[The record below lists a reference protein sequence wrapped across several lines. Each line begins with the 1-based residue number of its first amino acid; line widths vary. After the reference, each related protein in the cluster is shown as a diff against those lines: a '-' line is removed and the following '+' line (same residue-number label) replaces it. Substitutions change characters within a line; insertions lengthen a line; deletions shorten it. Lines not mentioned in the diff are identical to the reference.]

1 MRAKSLLIY
10 LKINALKNI
19 VIERINFFL
28 NLCIFLSIF
37 AITSTAISVYYEF
50 KINKIEKEI
59 YENNLLIDIASL
71 NINLLPKNINSLEN
85 HIDEQINVKNIIDFF
100 YFSKLGTIFSK
111 RDQYYMP
118 VLNLMMYLDK
128 GFADFEVFKG
138 YAKQDKLKG
147 VNDEFKKLTKI
158 ISSQKEK
165 YNQIVTQ
172 IKKQHEKNTF
182 TQGGMKTVKDNEG
195 FYKNYQKYYNEMID
209 YTKDQITFYIKS
221 ITIIRNLIDETK
233 NENIQL
239 RKKISEQSKIASNM
253 VLVAFIMQLFI
264 FFIIQ
269 MLEYKTT
276 RDEIDETRN
285 FK

>member
-1 MRAKSLLIY
+1 
-10 LKINALKNI
+10 
-19 VIERINFFL
+19 
-28 NLCIFLSIF
+28 
-37 AITSTAISVYYEF
+37 
-50 KINKIEKEI
+50 
-59 YENNLLIDIASL
+59 
-71 NINLLPKNINSLEN
+71 
-85 HIDEQINVKNIIDFF
+85 
-100 YFSKLGTIFSK
+100 
-111 RDQYYMP
+111 
-118 VLNLMMYLDK
+118 
-128 GFADFEVFKG
+128 
-138 YAKQDKLKG
+138 
-147 VNDEFKKLTKI
+147 
-158 ISSQKEK
+158 
-165 YNQIVTQ
+165 
-172 IKKQHEKNTF
+172 
-182 TQGGMKTVKDNEG
+182 
-195 FYKNYQKYYNEMID
+195 MID